1 MPNTPETLEVRRK
14 RAAWRAHHR
23 GTKEM
28 DWLLGKY
35 ADAKLMTMG
44 GDDLGLFERLLA
56 LPDPD
61 LNQWILEPATISDR
75 TYEPLIVMLRQF
87 HKIGQVS

>member
-1 MPNTPETLEVRRK
+1 MLDQLDARRR
-14 RAAWRAHHR
+14 RAGFRANHR

-35 ADAKLMTMG
+35 ADAKLFEMAG
-44 GDDLGLFERLLA
+44 ADLDLFETLIQ

-61 LNQWILEPATISDR
+61 LQAWILEPAAIAGS
-75 TYEPLIVMLRQF
+75 EFAPLIARMRAF
-87 HKIGQVS
+87 HKLDQPAA